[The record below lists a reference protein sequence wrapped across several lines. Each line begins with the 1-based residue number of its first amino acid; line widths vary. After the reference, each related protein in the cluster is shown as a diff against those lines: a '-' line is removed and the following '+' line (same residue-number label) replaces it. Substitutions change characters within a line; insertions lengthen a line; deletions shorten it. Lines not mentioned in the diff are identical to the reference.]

1 MIVSLRSSWTLA
13 KASWA
18 VLRADRELLLF
29 PFLAFL
35 GLVAVFIA
43 FLIPTVSLAFNNS
56 LLSPDGRSLSPIVYV
71 GLFLF
76 YVVAYTVVFFF
87 NTGLVGAAM
96 IRLNGGDPTVRDG
109 FRIALAHLPAIVGY
123 AIIAATVGMILR
135 TLSQRA
141 GPIGRLIV
149 GILGIGWGIL
159 AFLVVPIIVAEN
171 LGPVA
176 ALKRSRE
183 LIRKTWGQQ
192 LIGGASIS
200 AIFGI
205 LAVFIAF
212 AGFWLATVPL
222 KGSGTTLQ
230 AVVVGVGILAAGA
243 IGLIGAALSGIYHA
257 SLYRYATTGN
267 SGEGAFA
274 QTAISQAFESRFQQY
289 DMPPAPGFGI
299 HLGGLPSHNVGFHPP
314 VEQPAADSPITGQGL
329 AQEFDEAK

>member
-1 MIVSLRSSWTLA
+1 VIVSLRSSWALA

-18 VLRADRELLLF
+18 ILRADRELLLF

-43 FLIPTVSLAFNNS
+43 FLIPTVSLALNGS
-56 LLSPDGRSLSPIVYV
+56 LLSPDGKTLSPLVYV

-109 FRIALAHLPAIVGY
+109 FRVAVSHLPAIVGW
-123 AIIAATVGMILR
+123 AVIAATVGMILR
-135 TLSQRA
+135 ALSSRST
-141 GPIGRLIV
+141 PLGRGLALV
-149 GILGIGWGIL
+149 LGVTWSVL
-159 AFLVVPIIVAEN
+159 TFLVVPIIVAEN
-171 LGPVA
+171 VGPIA
-176 ALKRSRE
+176 AIRRSRA
-183 LIRKTWGQQ
+183 LISRTWGQT

-205 LAVFIAF
+205 LAVLIAF

-230 AVVVGVGILAAGA
+230 AIVVGVALLAAGA

-274 QTAISQAFESRFQQY
+274 QSAMSQAFESRYQQS
-289 DMPPAPGFGI
+289 DRMPTPGI
-299 HLGGLPSHNVGFHPP
+299 HFGGLPSHNVGFRPP
-314 VEQPAADSPITGQGL
+314 VEQPAADAPATGQGL
-329 AQEFDEAK
+329 AQESGEGK

>member
-1 MIVSLRSSWTLA
+1 MVSLRSSWALA

-43 FLIPTVSLAFNNS
+43 FLIPTVSLALNGS
-56 LLSPDGRSLSPIVYV
+56 LLNPDGKSPSLIAYV

-109 FRIALAHLPAIVGY
+109 FRIAVSHLPAILGWAVV
-123 AIIAATVGMILR
+123 AATVGMILR
-135 TLSQRA
+135 VLSSRSH
-141 GPIGRLIV
+141 PLGRGLAV
-149 GILGIGWGIL
+149 ILGVTWSVVT
-159 AFLVVPIIVAEN
+159 FLVVPIIVAEN
-171 LGPVA
+171 IGPIA
-176 ALKRSRE
+176 AIRRSRA
-183 LIRKTWGQQ
+183 LISKTWGQT

-200 AIFGI
+200 AIFGA
-205 LAVFIAF
+205 LAVLVAS

-222 KGSGTTLQ
+222 KESGSTIQGI
-230 AVVVGVGILAAGA
+230 AVAVGILAAGA

-257 SLYRYATTGN
+257 SLYQYATTGN

-274 QTAISQAFESRFQQY
+274 QSAMSQAFESRYQQL
-289 DMPPAPGFGI
+289 DSMPTAGI
-299 HLGGLPSHNVGFHPP
+299 HFGGLPSHNLGFVPP
-314 VEQPAADSPITGQGL
+314 VEQPAADGPATGQAL
-329 AQEFDEAK
+329 AQESVEGK